1 MDPSTHPNSPLPKDE
16 PFRRFAAAAAFLLV
30 VIGASV
36 AWQHYTSV
44 YHLATV
50 QPGVLYRDGA
60 RSVHE
65 LDMALA
71 KVRPKT
77 VVCLVDD
84 GEISDPAKPQFK
96 QEFELLKNRDI
107 AMERIPVKLGGWP
120 SSENIRQFLDLVDQ
134 PRNQPVLVHCAQGV
148 RRTAMMAA
156 AYQQSILGY
165 DKQRAKDEIITFG
178 HSDNTI
184 NDIRKFIDAYDPKT
198 RTVSLDVAKGK

>member
-1 MDPSTHPNSPLPKDE
+1 
-16 PFRRFAAAAAFLLV
+16 
-30 VIGASV
+30 
-36 AWQHYTSV
+36 
-44 YHLATV
+44 
-50 QPGVLYRDGA
+50 
-60 RSVHE
+60 
-65 LDMALA
+65 MALA